1 MKATEDVDGN
11 TLLHNSMIVWGSGL
25 SNADRHTHDDLPIIV
40 AGNAGGNFQPGR
52 HLELPESTPL
62 NNLCMRMLHEA
73 GAPADRIGDSTGILK
88 GI

>member
-25 SNADRHTHDDLPIIV
+25 SDADRHTHDDLPIIL
-40 AGNAGGNFQPGR
+40 AGNAGGKFQTGR
-52 HLELPESTPL
+52 HFEVSEKTPL
-62 NNLCMRMLHEA
+62 NNLYMRMLHEA
-73 GAPADRIGDSTGILK
+73 GAPADRIGDSTGVLK